1 MADALYDDPGQV
13 VYTGGVY
20 LCTAAS
26 SVGLSAD
33 RQRALLVDF
42 SCAVHRPT
50 VVDDDDLVD
59 VVRDLLPPH
68 LIPPEVSDRT
78 YRVHSVLEKSLKMLE
93 FGIKTLR
100 PLKVFENR

>member
-1 MADALYDDPGQV
+1 MGSTGWRQLHDDPGQV

-20 LCTAAS
+20 LCAAAS
-26 SVGLSAD
+26 SVGFAAE

-50 VVDDDDLVD
+50 VVDDDLVD

-68 LIPPEVSDRT
+68 LIPPEVSHRT
-78 YRVHSVLEKSLKMLE
+78 
-93 FGIKTLR
+93 T
-100 PLKVFENR
+100 NRNT